1 MFHLTLGQVPN
12 KQMRILGIDYGRK
25 KIGLAIAEGY
35 LAEPYCVIRFNLEK
49 EALEKVS
56 AAFARVSK
64 DKKVEL
70 IVVGVSE
77 GQMGREQKNFGK
89 KLKDT
94 LKTPVIFQDETLTTQ
109 DAQKLSQNAQIKR
122 KKRQNLEDA
131 YSATLIL
138 QSFLDL

>member
-1 MFHLTLGQVPN
+1 MSHQMPN
-12 KQMRILGIDYGRK
+12 KLTRIIGIDYGRR
-25 KIGLAIAEGY
+25 KIGLAIAEGS

-77 GQMGREQKNFGK
+77 GRMGIEQKNFGE
-89 KLKDT
+89 LM
-94 LKTPVIFQDETLTTQ
+94 
-109 DAQKLSQNAQIKR
+109 SQSKHPRDFAFF
-122 KKRQNLEDA
+122 
-131 YSATLIL
+131 
-138 QSFLDL
+138 SF

>member
-1 MFHLTLGQVPN
+1 MSHQKPSRPI
-12 KQMRILGIDYGRK
+12 RILGIDYGRR
-25 KIGLAIAEGY
+25 KIGLSIAEGF
-35 LAEPYCVIRFNLEK
+35 LAEPFKVIRFSLEK

-56 AAFARVSK
+56 VAFAEISR

-70 IVVGVSE
+70 IVLGVSE

-138 QSFLDL
+138 QSYLDL